1 MVKNEEKESENFQ
14 KEIPPGNEERNSKR
28 VGGFAMSKT
37 ISVTKNPKNCS
48 SCKFRIEL
56 GEGLN
61 SCCELA
67 GDVYNP
73 SLYRMIKTE
82 FGYYLQKPDWCP
94 LTKLLEIQKDIED
107 FFNGDDK
114 VWNELS
120 KIYGKDRSNLSSGE

>member
-67 GDVYNP
+67 GD
-73 SLYRMIKTE
+73 
-82 FGYYLQKPDWCP
+82 
-94 LTKLLEIQKDIED
+94 
-107 FFNGDDK
+107 DK

>member
-14 KEIPPGNEERNSKR
+14 KEIPEGNEERNSKR

-82 FGYYLQKPDWCP
+82 FGYYLQKGIVKSLINLEKWQKKKQKHFCR
-94 LTKLLEIQKDIED
+94 LLRMQVHTCLVTTILP
-107 FFNGDDK
+107 
-114 VWNELS
+114 VTV
-120 KIYGKDRSNLSSGE
+120 